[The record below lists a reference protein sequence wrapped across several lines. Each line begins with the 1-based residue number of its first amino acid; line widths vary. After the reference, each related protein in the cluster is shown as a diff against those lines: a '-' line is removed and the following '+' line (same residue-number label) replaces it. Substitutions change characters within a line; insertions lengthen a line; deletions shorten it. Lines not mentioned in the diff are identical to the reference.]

1 MPMLKKLSEGIGET
15 WDHIAEGWR
24 HLSQRASHALT
35 RFSPSKST
43 KAEVQELAVRSA
55 GWGMLACEVFD
66 DDERVV
72 VRLEVPGM
80 EREDFDLQIVDDY
93 MLVRGEKQIARESTE
108 GGYHISECAY
118 GRFERAIPIPG
129 EVDSDNVKAY
139 YKNGVLRV
147 ELPKLTPR
155 QRRRIKVDVA

>member
-1 MPMLKKLSEGIGET
+1 MPMLKKLSEGLGET

-35 RFSPSKST
+35 RFTPSKMTKGDLQDMALRST
-43 KAEVQELAVRSA
+43 

-66 DDERVV
+66 DDERVI

-80 EREDFDLQIVDDY
+80 ERDDFDLQIVDDY
-93 MLVRGEKQIARESTE
+93 LLVRGEKQMSRESSE

-129 EVDSDNVKAY
+129 EVDSNKVNAY

-155 QRRRIKVDVA
+155 QRRRIKVDVD